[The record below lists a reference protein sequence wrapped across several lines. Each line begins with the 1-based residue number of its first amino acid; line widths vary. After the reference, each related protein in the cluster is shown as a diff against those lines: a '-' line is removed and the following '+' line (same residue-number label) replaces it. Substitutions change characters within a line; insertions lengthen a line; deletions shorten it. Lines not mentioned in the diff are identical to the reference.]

1 MTKLKSLTI
10 LLIIIDIVV
19 FVISISLTL
28 CGYEEAFLIGF
39 PVMILLSFIGSL
51 IRLGDSYGEK

>member
-19 FVISISLTL
+19 FVISMTLTL
-28 CGYEEAFLIGF
+28 CGYEETFLIGF
-39 PVMILLSFIGSL
+39 PLMLVFSFIVSL